1 MAVASYDLIMAAS
14 LVCGGAIKVKTLRMH
29 IEKTAFT
36 KKAAAKVTARTRV
49 AQPTVIEAL
58 ADAKALNR
66 VRSKT
71 RLLSLS
77 ADRLLARLA

>member
-1 MAVASYDLIMAAS
+1 MAAS
-14 LVCGGAIKVKTLRMH
+14 LVCGGAIKVKTLRMR
-29 IEKTAFT
+29 IEKTT
-36 KKAAAKVTARTRV
+36 TRKKAAAKATVRTRV
-49 AQPTVIEAL
+49 VQPTLIEAI
-58 ADAKALNR
+58 DDVEALNR